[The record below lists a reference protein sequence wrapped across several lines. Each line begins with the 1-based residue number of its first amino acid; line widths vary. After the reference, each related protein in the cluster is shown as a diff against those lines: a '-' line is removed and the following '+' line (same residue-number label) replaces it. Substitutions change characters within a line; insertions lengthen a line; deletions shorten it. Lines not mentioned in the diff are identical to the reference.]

1 MGRFELRFDSIE
13 TNKEA
18 RQIQDFLLQHPGE
31 YDPATYIPWVVDT
44 CVPEIKS
51 GERRAFAWWQ
61 AGDLVAD
68 AIIKVEDDIAKLR
81 HFRVEAPSFTH
92 RGLGSFAIRQVPHV
106 ALELLSEQHG
116 TSPDATNIRVQLDTK
131 LGSSAARFFAH
142 HGFQIIGQ
150 DDLYR
155 SGKPDAIMERAYPI
169 ELVA

>member
-13 TNKEA
+13 TNNEA

-31 YDPATYIPWVVDT
+31 YDPVTYIPWVVDT

-51 GERRAFAWWQ
+51 GERKAFAWWQ
-61 AGDLVAD
+61 AGELVAD

-106 ALELLSEQHG
+106 ALELLSERRRI
-116 TSPDATNIRVQLDTK
+116 SPDATNIRVQLDTK
-131 LGSSAARFFAH
+131 VGSSAARFFAYN
-142 HGFQIIGQ
+142 GFQVIRQ
-150 DDLYR
+150 DDLYK
-155 SGKPDAIMERAYPI
+155 SGNPDVIMEHTYP
-169 ELVA
+169 L